1 MLERNIPKQERYKL
15 KRLLGKTFK
24 AVKEYGLIDKG
35 DRILV
40 GVSGGKD
47 SLILLDVLSK
57 LLKKSDVKFEIVAV
71 HISVSN
77 IPYAIDKEYIQN
89 LCDSLSIPFVFRVID
104 VDFDNEALN
113 KKKKSNCFVCSWYR
127 RTELFKICEEF
138 KCNKLAL
145 GHHMDDVVQTLLLN
159 MAFQGSIS
167 TMPPS
172 LDVFD
177 GGIKIIRPL
186 VFVPEKEMIEYQQLK
201 QFVLQKK
208 NCPFEEQSNR
218 KKMKD
223 IIAQLEDIYP
233 HARNNMYNSMSN
245 VMEEYLPKKISDTKL
260 SATKDSN

>member
-1 MLERNIPKQERYKL
+1 MIEKNIPKQERYKL

-57 LLKKSDVKFEIVAV
+57 LLKKTDVKFEIIAV

-77 IPYAIDKEYIQN
+77 IPYEIDREYIQS
-89 LCDSLSIPFVFRVID
+89 LCDSLSIPFIYRVIE
-104 VDFDNEALN
+104 VNFDNEALL

-127 RTELFKICEEF
+127 RTEFFKICKEYN
-138 KCNKLAL
+138 CNKLAL

-167 TMPPS
+167 TMPPA
-172 LDVFD
+172 LEMFN

-186 VFVPEKEMIEYQQLK
+186 VLVPEKEMIEYQELK

-208 NCPFEEQSNR
+208 NCPYEEQSNR

-223 IIAQLEDIYP
+223 ILAQLEEIYP
-233 HARNNMYNSMSN
+233 HARNNMYNSMTN
-245 VMEEYLPKKISDTKL
+245 IMTEYLPKKI
-260 SATKDSN
+260 